1 MKINNYIYTDLTLR
15 CLREQIQENI
25 RTKLEG
31 TWEDAESPRLID
43 SLCEVVVDAFKD
55 YLE

>member
-1 MKINNYIYTDLTLR
+1 MKINNYIYTDLTLK
-15 CLREQIQENI
+15 CLREQIKENI
-25 RTKLEG
+25 RKNVQG
-31 TWEDAESPRLID
+31 TWVDAESPRLID

>member
-1 MKINNYIYTDLTLR
+1 MKINDYIYTDLTLM

-31 TWEDAESPRLID
+31 TWEDAESPHLID
-43 SLCEVVVDAFKD
+43 SLCEVVVDSFKD